1 MRFTELLGHQRPL
14 ELLAQASRLGRVH
27 HAWLFAGPEGIG
39 KRRAAYAFVARLFC
53 DAPAADSEACGS
65 CRHCRRVLALPRW
78 YDDNGPWKPPPPEP
92 NVPLTPLHPD
102 VVTVVP
108 YGPQIRIEQV
118 REVRRVAQFPPVEA
132 PLRVII
138 IDPAE
143 AMNEAAANALLKTLE
158 EPPAHTRFILL
169 SHSPSSLL
177 VTIRSRCQRLD
188 FQPLPERDVDAVVA
202 RELPE
207 IATEAR
213 TSAVRVAQGSPRLA
227 LQLVSDPV
235 LGAWMPLAARLCA
248 LEPARPALTLA
259 LAAEMAELGAPGTL
273 FELLVRLLRDALM
286 LLVHQGGIP
295 PEPPFHAPIGAELAR
310 FARRQSIDGLLHRVA
325 IAEDTRLAVE
335 TFNTPLR
342 LGLER
347 LLLEVVAA
355 AGDERAR
362 PFVDRRAVL

>member
-1 MRFTELLGHQRPL
+1 
-14 ELLAQASRLGRVH
+14 
-27 HAWLFAGPEGIG
+27 
-39 KRRAAYAFVARLFC
+39 
-53 DAPAADSEACGS
+53 
-65 CRHCRRVLALPRW
+65 VLALPRW

-102 VVTVVP
+102 IVTVVP

-188 FQPLPERDVDAVVA
+188 FQPLAEAQVASVVA
-202 RELPE
+202 REQPD
-207 IATEAR
+207 ASPEAR
-213 TSAVRVAQGSPRLA
+213 MTAVRVAQGSPRLA
-227 LQLVSDPV
+227 IQLVSDPV
-235 LGAWMPLAARLCA
+235 LAAWMPLAARLCR
-248 LEPARPALTLA
+248 LDPARPALALV

-286 LLVHQGGIP
+286 LLVHQGATDSP
-295 PEPPFHAPIGAELAR
+295 AEPPFHAPIADELAHY
-310 FARRQSIDGLLHRVA
+310 ARRQSVDGLLHRVA

-347 LLLEVVAA
+347 LLLEIAA
-355 AGDERAR
+355 PAGQERAH